1 MTNQSQLELIIVVK
15 VNRLGLVWLTGT
27 RVKNGGNRGGQNSHE
42 QAKRERS
49 CREFCLKSFGN
60 SRP

>member
-1 MTNQSQLELIIVVK
+1 MPNQGQLIIVVN
-15 VNRLGLVWLTGT
+15 VNRFGLVWLTGT
-27 RVKNGGNRGGQNSHE
+27 RDKNGGNRGGQDPHE
-42 QAKRERS
+42 QAQRERS

>member
-1 MTNQSQLELIIVVK
+1 MTNQSQVERIIVVND
-15 VNRLGLVWLTGT
+15 NRFSLVWLTGT
-27 RVKNGGNRGGQNSHE
+27 RDKNGGNRGGQNPHE

-49 CREFCLKSFGN
+49 CREFCLKSSGN